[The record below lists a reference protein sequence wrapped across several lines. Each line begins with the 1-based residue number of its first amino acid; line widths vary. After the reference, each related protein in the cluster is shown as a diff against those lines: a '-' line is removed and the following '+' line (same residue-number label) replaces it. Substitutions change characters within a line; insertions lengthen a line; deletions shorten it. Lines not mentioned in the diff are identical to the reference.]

1 MNDRRI
7 RVFDLSVMVTKNQAS
22 VKSRFGF
29 CAKADGGR
37 RNDVIKPRAKGTFN
51 WVL

>member
-7 RVFDLSVMVTKNQAS
+7 RRFDLSAMVTKNQAS

-29 CAKADGGR
+29 
-37 RNDVIKPRAKGTFN
+37 RAKQARAAGTASSSQKGFN
-51 WVL
+51 